1 MVERG
6 VWYSGAHLRHLPLL
20 PMNGLRGEAGAQQPR
35 GCRRRRRHHCPHRP
49 RSYTAATTQVR
60 VRAVVCADSHGVGTI
75 LCSSHTLTLTTNSL
89 TPPPSFLRRSTRSSG
104 RIPTNGRMGEWPG
117 TYMHS
122 NRVSHLV
129 LTAARPPSVDGRTVR
144 GHAEGGRR
152 SAPTATTVR
161 GRDEAV
167 RRKRA
172 PPTCPL
178 SARVASIRPLLS
190 L

>member
-1 MVERG
+1 MVCAVRLVHNSPVG
-6 VWYSGAHLRHLPLL
+6 VAAAAAITVLTARARTPLPPHRLGLGRSCVLTARRWYHLMLFPHPYTHHQLLNPSSLL
-20 PMNGLRGEAGAQQPR
+20 PPPQHTIVWTN
-35 GCRRRRRHHCPHRP
+35 PHEW
-49 RSYTAATTQVR
+49 A
-60 VRAVVCADSHGVGTI
+60 
-75 LCSSHTLTLTTNSL
+75 
-89 TPPPSFLRRSTRSSG
+89 
-104 RIPTNGRMGEWPG
+104 NGRVAWH
-117 TYMHS
+117 THAKS
-122 NRVSHLV
+122 RVSHLV

-172 PPTCPL
+172 PPCTTCP
-178 SARVASIRPLLS
+178 ARVASIRPLLP

>member
-1 MVERG
+1 MVCAVRLVHNSPVG
-6 VWYSGAHLRHLPLL
+6 VAAAAAITVLTARARTPLPPHRLGLGRSCVLTARRWYHLMLFPHPYTHHQLLNPSSLL
-20 PMNGLRGEAGAQQPR
+20 PPPQPD
-35 GCRRRRRHHCPHRP
+35 P
-49 RSYTAATTQVR
+49 
-60 VRAVVCADSHGVGTI
+60 
-75 LCSSHTLTLTTNSL
+75 
-89 TPPPSFLRRSTRSSG
+89 TRSSG

-117 TYMHS
+117 THMHS

-172 PPTCPL
+172 PPCTTCP
-178 SARVASIRPLLS
+178 ARVASIRPLLP